1 MSQILYQ
8 FSEGRFSP
16 IEWCDP
22 SRGTTLVA
30 DSFRL
35 EDGLVVALERHLQRF
50 SASVAAHTDVAPERL
65 DAFLAAL
72 PAALP
77 TSGSWFPRIEVVDTP
92 GGATLRY
99 RERPAPAWET
109 EVVIARAPHDPRRH
123 PQLKGPDLDALMAL
137 RTQVASLGAQE
148 AIITTGDD
156 RVVEGAYSSLMMW
169 LPGDD
174 GPTVIPPST
183 PHLPGVTE
191 AILREI
197 AVRQGVELHESDL
210 TVSELEGAEVWILS
224 ALHGIRMA
232 SAFVDGPHLTHN
244 PGRRDEWQAAWLA
257 LATPARAQASE

>member
-22 SRGTTLVA
+22 SRGNTLVA

-35 EDGLVVALERHLQRF
+35 DDGLVVGLGRHLERF
-50 SASVAAHTDVAPERL
+50 STSVLAHTDVVPERL
-65 DAFLAAL
+65 EAFLTAL

-77 TSGSWFPRIEVVDTP
+77 TDGSWFPRIEAVETP

-99 RERPAPAWET
+99 RERPAPAWEP
-109 EVVIARAPHDPRRH
+109 EVVVARAASDPRRYPH
-123 PQLKGPDLDALMAL
+123 RKGPDLDALMAL
-137 RTQVASLGAQE
+137 RTQVAPLGAQE
-148 AIITTGDD
+148 AIITTSDD
-156 RVVEGAYSSLMMW
+156 GLVEGAYSSLMMW

-197 AVRQGVELHESDL
+197 AEHQGLNVYQKDL

-224 ALHGIRMA
+224 ALHGIRMV
-232 SAFVDGPHLTHN
+232 SAFIDGPRLTHN
-244 PGRRDEWQAAWLA
+244 PGRRDAWQAAWLA

>member
-35 EDGLVVALERHLQRF
+35 EDGLVVALESHLQRF

-65 DAFLAAL
+65 EAFLTAL

-77 TSGSWFPRIEVVDTP
+77 TDGSWFPRIEAVETP

-99 RERPAPAWET
+99 RERPSPAWET
-109 EVVIARAPHDPRRH
+109 EVVIARAASDPRRH
-123 PQLKGPDLDALMAL
+123 PHRKGPDLDALMAL
-137 RTQVASLGAQE
+137 RTEVAPLGAQE

-156 RVVEGAYSSLMMW
+156 RLVEGAYSSLMIW
-169 LPGDD
+169 RDGDEV
-174 GPTVIPPST
+174 PTFIPSST

-191 AILREI
+191 AEMREI
-197 AVRQGVELHESDL
+197 AASQGLEVRDHNLLVSDL
-210 TVSELEGAEVWILS
+210 DGAEVWILS
-224 ALHGIRMA
+224 ALHGIRVA
-232 SAFVDGPHLTHN
+232 TSFVAGPRLTVA
-244 PGRRDEWQAAWLA
+244 PGRREQWQAQWLA
-257 LATPARAQASE
+257 RARPVRSR

>member
-22 SRGTTLVA
+22 SRATTLVA

-35 EDGLVVALERHLQRF
+35 EDGLVVAFERHLERF
-50 SASVAAHTDVAPERL
+50 SASVAAHTDAAPERL
-65 DAFLAAL
+65 EAFLTAL

-77 TSGSWFPRIEVVDTP
+77 TEGSWFPRIEAVDTP

-99 RERPAPAWET
+99 RQRPAPAWES
-109 EVVIARAPHDPRRH
+109 EVVIARAASDPRRH
-123 PQLKGPDLDALMAL
+123 PHRKGPDLDALMAL
-137 RTQVASLGAQE
+137 RTEVAALGAQE
-148 AIITTGDD
+148 AIITTDED
-156 RVVEGAYSSLMMW
+156 RVVEGAYSSLMIW

-174 GPTVIPPST
+174 GPTVIPPAT

-191 AILREI
+191 AILQGI
-197 AVRQGVELHESDL
+197 AVQQGVEIHEKDL

-232 SAFVDGPHLTHN
+232 SAFVGGPQLTQS
-244 PGRRDEWQAAWLA
+244 PGRRDTWQRAWRS
-257 LATPARAQASE
+257 LATPVRAQASE